1 MNQQSDI
8 MAEFEGTM
16 SWSHAKNWQ
25 KLLSIIKPLQATVN
39 CHCSY
44 ILNWI
49 KDAESK
55 CVRVHDPVLNASTT
69 NEGPQVQD
77 IPWAGIYRTSNE
89 PKS

>member
-1 MNQQSDI
+1 M
-8 MAEFEGTM
+8 
-16 SWSHAKNWQ
+16 
-25 KLLSIIKPLQATVN
+25 N